1 MRWFRFRIKSFSIFG
16 VDAEATD
23 LSLEYKKR
31 GVEDGIERGHR
42 FLLRGQ
48 LELKFPKFDPNLR
61 IAASFASGE
70 EGGLVDLSE
79 TLGTAWTFALAE
91 EPDLAGI
98 DASADDAP
106 EVEDTPEDSFIRLE
120 FKPDGSLGLDAVGRI
135 ALENFKL
142 SELVTVDNAFL
153 QIDTVNDNYLG
164 FVRATTPIKRA
175 GEINALLGIEGGE
188 LDLVA
193 LGVGQLNNGVGIQ
206 IGTTPMYLQA
216 IGGGLKDLND
226 GVRGVDLIAAVTT
239 TLGPSTANLFKGFTL
254 PDFLGG
260 ASFEPGNLLQ
270 IDVGGNISLEGLNL
284 GGQVVVGGDEDG
296 GILVGTGNVA
306 VNFVQPSAV
315 INARLEAFGG
325 LLRLEGLNGG
335 DFASLAVNSNFDVA
349 AQGRV
354 VAQLPDEL
362 PFPLGFAEGATLGS
376 ASGVLEFTNDSV
388 AENDYLAFWGEL
400 PLFTNPFTGNPVTAV
415 AGLQVFLAPRF
426 PNLITSLGEAQSI
439 AGEGEGEF
447 TTQRKFSIEA
457 DSPYAM
463 FASTWDS
470 ASATAMIELVDP
482 TGTVFTEADIE
493 NEQAIILV
501 ESSSTSRTIAVIE
514 PAAGEW
520 TVRITD
526 AIADDLGETNFTTF
540 VEGDPLSIDVTSA
553 VLSDADLT
561 IDFETTE
568 ATEQSTVSLFID
580 SDQRDFDG
588 TLLVADLPIATDGSG
603 SFTIDTS
610 GMNLPSGDY
619 FVFAV
624 LDEPGKPL
632 VTSEYVETG
641 FQISNTTELPAVENV
656 MASWPGSNQ
665 LRVQWDTVE
674 SAVGYRLGITGD
686 AAGAAIEQAIDVIGT
701 SIVLTDEL
709 LSTPLT
715 FGETYRVEVVA
726 IDEDGGPGM
735 TGGRA
740 VGVVGPTDSVLPE
753 NGQLSVFAEP
763 GSPYSGQF
771 SFADGETISLTSG
784 PDGSTVDGE
793 GVFSWDVPAE
803 ASGFEELRIKIV
815 PESGRIRYEEFVLFA
830 GLSPS
835 AEIGGQVIEDTDRNG
850 SRDAGENGLSGVTV
864 ELVDLVDGT
873 VVLSSVSVDIDL
885 NDDDVIDPETEQ
897 GLFSFAGLAAGEY
910 GIRRADVA
918 ATTERLTLLDGTLE
932 NIVLGQPSMSSL
944 AGTVLDDINFDS
956 AGDDLVQ
963 GVTVFLDLDDSGSLT
978 EGDVTALTDAG
989 GAYEFLNLPA
999 GDLRFGMVPPTD
1011 FNIVG
1016 PTTQTITLGIDE
1028 TSDGNDFVIQLNPA
1042 PTNAVATARI
1052 VNALTSQSIFNALN
1066 LGEVSVDG
1074 EGGDAFS
1081 VDLQLLNLGNENLVV
1096 TSATILD
1103 SEAGV
1108 TIDGLAAGTT
1118 IVPNS
1123 LVDESS
1129 GFPFTLNFD
1138 PTQSGVIDT
1147 FLSIES
1153 NDPNSPILVRLEGL
1167 ARSTGPE
1174 LSVQIDNNNAGGV
1187 NFGETEECQQFL
1199 DAEEHWKPT
1208 ANDLGNQRNSW
1219 IRACRFTADV
1229 SGRSNRAGRRRVTE
1243 C

>member
-1 MRWFRFRIKSFSIFG
+1 MPPVVTFPNLDGLAPGEKSAIFSFDHDAGRWKVVGTGTVSEDGRRIVSDGGVIQAPGWHLTQSGSQTKGSFKDFADGPASVTISGTDRIFSMEDEEATITISNTSDKAVSATITLDGISEISKTGVDKTTLELAPFQSETIRLRARAVTEAEIAALQDDDPNTNHAKIFTGSIRVQATGDGEEIGDETFLYGLIVAQDGKLTFPDVLDEEDSEPAEDEEKVLLVEVEGPVNMTAFDGDDEVTFAAGPPASFTVKATDLNDPMVTPSGEITLSNGNESLPAIGVNEADPIQLDPFAIRRVSGDITGNLQENFAIEGKVEIGLSAGPFEPFMSIEGRFEVSDDFMVLSGTVTTNLLRNIPGFGEDVLLTSNETTVLRINRSTREFELFPSQSSPLDPPKPKEFVLAGMKFTITDIFLPDQGIGLGLKGKVTLPEKLGSVVIDIGAGENADNAVILTTEGVDLTGALVSFPDQEFSIFG

-193 LGVGQLNNGVGIQ
+193 LGVGQLNNGIGIQ

-239 TLGPSTANLFKGFTL
+239 TLGPSTANLFRGFTL
-254 PDFLGG
+254 PSFLGG

-335 DFASLAVNSNFDVA
+335 EFASLAVNSNFDVA

-354 VAQLPDEL
+354 IAQLPDEL

-447 TTQRKFSIEA
+447 TTQRKFSIED
-457 DSPYAM
+457 DSPFAM

-470 ASATAMIELVDP
+470 ASATAMIEL
-482 TGTVFTEADIE
+482 
-493 NEQAIILV
+493 
-501 ESSSTSRTIAVIE
+501 
-514 PAAGEW
+514 
-520 TVRITD
+520 
-526 AIADDLGETNFTTF
+526 
-540 VEGDPLSIDVTSA
+540 
-553 VLSDADLT
+553 
-561 IDFETTE
+561 
-568 ATEQSTVSLFID
+568 
-580 SDQRDFDG
+580 
-588 TLLVADLPIATDGSG
+588 
-603 SFTIDTS
+603 
-610 GMNLPSGDY
+610 
-619 FVFAV
+619 
-624 LDEPGKPL
+624 
-632 VTSEYVETG
+632 
-641 FQISNTTELPAVENV
+641 
-656 MASWPGSNQ
+656 
-665 LRVQWDTVE
+665 
-674 SAVGYRLGITGD
+674 
-686 AAGAAIEQAIDVIGT
+686 
-701 SIVLTDEL
+701 
-709 LSTPLT
+709 
-715 FGETYRVEVVA
+715 
-726 IDEDGGPGM
+726 
-735 TGGRA
+735 
-740 VGVVGPTDSVLPE
+740 
-753 NGQLSVFAEP
+753 
-763 GSPYSGQF
+763 
-771 SFADGETISLTSG
+771 
-784 PDGSTVDGE
+784 
-793 GVFSWDVPAE
+793 
-803 ASGFEELRIKIV
+803 
-815 PESGRIRYEEFVLFA
+815 
-830 GLSPS
+830 
-835 AEIGGQVIEDTDRNG
+835 
-850 SRDAGENGLSGVTV
+850 
-864 ELVDLVDGT
+864 
-873 VVLSSVSVDIDL
+873 
-885 NDDDVIDPETEQ
+885 
-897 GLFSFAGLAAGEY
+897 
-910 GIRRADVA
+910 
-918 ATTERLTLLDGTLE
+918 
-932 NIVLGQPSMSSL
+932 
-944 AGTVLDDINFDS
+944 
-956 AGDDLVQ
+956 
-963 GVTVFLDLDDSGSLT
+963 
-978 EGDVTALTDAG
+978 
-989 GAYEFLNLPA
+989 
-999 GDLRFGMVPPTD
+999 
-1011 FNIVG
+1011 
-1016 PTTQTITLGIDE
+1016 
-1028 TSDGNDFVIQLNPA
+1028 
-1042 PTNAVATARI
+1042 
-1052 VNALTSQSIFNALN
+1052 
-1066 LGEVSVDG
+1066 
-1074 EGGDAFS
+1074 
-1081 VDLQLLNLGNENLVV
+1081 
-1096 TSATILD
+1096 
-1103 SEAGV
+1103 
-1108 TIDGLAAGTT
+1108 
-1118 IVPNS
+1118 
-1123 LVDESS
+1123 
-1129 GFPFTLNFD
+1129 
-1138 PTQSGVIDT
+1138 
-1147 FLSIES
+1147 
-1153 NDPNSPILVRLEGL
+1153 
-1167 ARSTGPE
+1167 
-1174 LSVQIDNNNAGGV
+1174 
-1187 NFGETEECQQFL
+1187 
-1199 DAEEHWKPT
+1199 
-1208 ANDLGNQRNSW
+1208 
-1219 IRACRFTADV
+1219 
-1229 SGRSNRAGRRRVTE
+1229 GRSNRNSFHRSRYRKRTSDHSCRVLQYVAHDRGRRTCRRRMDSTNY
-1243 C
+1243 